1 MHCGSKKNGIK
12 FWCFRKL
19 KIYKF
24 PNKNLKEDLNLEFF
38 VTANSN
44 YNYYIMST
52 SVHIAQ
58 PPRRMQWRPAVLS
71 AIHRLVSQT
80 GNAVFTRQQ
89 LIENELDEIIRHT
102 QSIGKTPASTMDRV
116 HQELVREGKIE
127 RVVDGVFRFLPPSE
141 RTVVVATTSDGGASP
156 SSGAKTTASVVILQP
171 RNQAIRSLMVR
182 SVLQAIQRQVTKHHS
197 EIIFKDQMI
206 HEELDTVISESHCK
220 SINPR
225 SVVVSALRD
234 LCRLGLIEKLHNG
247 KAYRIVKKQ
256 E

>member
-1 MHCGSKKNGIK
+1 MSAS
-12 FWCFRKL
+12 
-19 KIYKF
+19 
-24 PNKNLKEDLNLEFF
+24 
-38 VTANSN
+38 VQTAETLPS
-44 YNYYIMST
+44 S
-52 SVHIAQ
+52 AQ
-58 PPRRMQWRPAVLS
+58 PSSPFRMQWRPAVLA
-71 AIHRLVSQT
+71 AIHRLVAQA
-80 GNAVFTRQQ
+80 GNPIFTRQE
-89 LIENELDEIIRHT
+89 LIENELDEIIRQT
-102 QSIGKTPASTMDRV
+102 QSIGRTPASTMDRI

-127 RVVDGVFRFLPPSE
+127 RVVDGVYRFLPPSSE
-141 RTVVVATTSDGGASP
+141 RAVVVATSDGGGGGGGGGASP
-156 SSGAKTTASVVILQP
+156 SANTTASVVILQP
-171 RNQAIRSLMVR
+171 RNQVIRSLMVK
-182 SVLQAIQRQVTKHHS
+182 SVLQAIQRQVTKHHC

>member
-1 MHCGSKKNGIK
+1 
-12 FWCFRKL
+12 
-19 KIYKF
+19 
-24 PNKNLKEDLNLEFF
+24 
-38 VTANSN
+38 
-44 YNYYIMST
+44 MST

-58 PPRRMQWRPAVLS
+58 PPRRMQWRPAVLA
-71 AIHRLVSQT
+71 AIHRLVAQA
-80 GNAVFTRQQ
+80 GNPIFTRQE
-89 LIENELDEIIRHT
+89 LIENELDEIIRQT
-102 QSIGKTPASTMDRV
+102 QSIGRTPTSTMDRV

-127 RVVDGVFRFLPPSE
+127 RVVDGIYRLLPPSSD
-141 RTVVVATTSDGGASP
+141 RAVVVATSDGGGGGNPIP
-156 SSGAKTTASVVILQP
+156 SSSANATASAVILQP
-171 RNQAIRSLMVR
+171 RNQVIRSLMVK
-182 SVLQAIQRQVTKHHS
+182 SVLQAIQRQVTKHHC

-206 HEELDTVISESHCK
+206 HEELETVISEAHCK